1 MLNGLP
7 VLTVC
12 DVTLS
17 VAGKGKLTTTTAGNA
32 HTMPHQLDVG
42 PTYSDC
48 TMSKMPTTA
57 IAQNVLPIT
66 ERSGEMEKEKTWSY
80 SLRKLRK
87 FETSCQHKM
96 HWPGRCREW
105 VRGSPRVGLSND

>member
-1 MLNGLP
+1 MWFAFVLTLPYIIVCRQLCIKNFVMLNGLP

-42 PTYSDC
+42 PTV
-48 TMSKMPTTA
+48 
-57 IAQNVLPIT
+57 IAQCPRCQPQQL
-66 ERSGEMEKEKTWSY
+66 
-80 SLRKLRK
+80 LRM
-87 FETSCQHKM
+87 FF
-96 HWPGRCREW
+96 P
-105 VRGSPRVGLSND
+105 

>member
-7 VLTVC
+7 VVTGC

-17 VAGKGKLTTTTAGNA
+17 VAGKGKLTTRRPGNA
-32 HTMPHQLDVG
+32 YTMPHQLDVG
-42 PTYSDC
+42 PTVIA

-57 IAQNVLPIT
+57 LARNVLPII
-66 ERSGEMEKEKTWSY
+66 ERSGEKEMEKHWNY

-87 FETSCQHKM
+87 F
-96 HWPGRCREW
+96 
-105 VRGSPRVGLSND
+105 